1 MIRRIIAVDINKL
14 NKHPR
19 PKGQYY
25 INFNS
30 FLNSIKYKQVN
41 VLRYNSFDNNLS

>member
-1 MIRRIIAVDINKL
+1 MKRRIIAVDKNKL
-14 NKHPR
+14 NKRPR
-19 PKGQYY
+19 PKGQCY

-41 VLRYNSFDNNLS
+41 ILRFNSFDNNLS